1 MGCLGND
8 DVQIAHFDDQTARV
22 LVGSR
27 PKHCA
32 RGGFRGGSVGHYGD
46 HLGKGVVIMVTQSV
60 LGAIVP

>member
-8 DVQIAHFDDQTARV
+8 DVQIAHYDDQTARV
-22 LVGSR
+22 IVGSR

-46 HLGKGVVIMVTQSV
+46 HLGKGVVIMVT
-60 LGAIVP
+60 